1 MYSFGVPNILVYLS
15 HLIIGLLLMYSG
27 YLSLH
32 NNKLSKN
39 VSVLLI
45 VLGVIA
51 VLYHGHLWYV
61 HND

>member
-15 HLIIGLLLMYSG
+15 HIIIGSILMYSG
-27 YLSLH
+27 YLALH

-39 VSVLLI
+39 LSVLLI

-51 VLYHGHLWYV
+51 ALYHGHLWV
-61 HND
+61 LN

>member
-1 MYSFGVPNILVYLS
+1 MYSFGVPRILVYLS
-15 HLIIGLLLMYSG
+15 HIIIGLILIYSG
-27 YLSLH
+27 YLALH

-51 VLYHGHLWYV
+51 ALYHGHLWFL
-61 HND
+61 N